1 MRQNRRRKNRQNTGR
16 ARRCWKGMLA
26 VIAAA
31 ATFLTGI
38 DVTGLQ
44 TVFANGRS
52 GYRIEVSYSED
63 RSSAILSGNADSLA
77 QGVSL
82 VSVTDAEGR
91 EYSPSEFSYPVT
103 ENGDYTFTVDYNVED
118 GETVREEEEE
128 LTVTA
133 DGIEKPVT
141 DEETAGKEEALTVS
155 ADEAEKTG
163 TEEDGPAG
171 SAGTPQRMAVSELLT
186 RAQSTEDQIQPLSIP
201 AYTAE
206 SNLRLGTAAISYL
219 GGKFSEELTGE
230 LSGYPGRVFDYA
242 YFVFP
247 GDDTEFPLLG
257 LYPLYDAG
265 TQTTDWYYILED
277 KDNTGSAGD
286 QDSDTDSIDAQ
297 AAVALPENAE
307 IRAKYKVTAT
317 PFTITQKYIKPEGT
331 TDTNQESIKRWN
343 TSLVN
348 QGRATEQIVVTFTL
362 PVEYTSAV
370 VEVAGADGVPF
381 KTFDTANAASTGLQE
396 NVGGIDNRYS
406 GVFEMKSGSVTV
418 TFKAKVDGEGGFQK
432 FGVAWPRSENRDGGN
447 RQIEAGRTYASVN
460 TDSKGKPEYKISYIS
475 DRGESNT
482 KTFSWVDPNY
492 RGGGIQQV
500 PLYNSSDVISNRR
513 TMQGQYKKG
522 ETQTIQIQ
530 YEMGSLSNP
539 RYTYIPTVLDF
550 YVYKGVSLGTN
561 PSNSGV
567 ILEQI
572 ALPQTKNETI
582 TYPLETGGTVNVTL
596 TEKKNRTIDEQTP
609 DGDLGYH
616 TVFGQRYP
624 NDKNDEVSYQNV
636 AHPYWV
642 YEIKVSGTRYP
653 YVVSMLDDSG
663 AQETFIIKEMN
674 GVETGQTKAGGAT
687 DTEYSTYFE
696 NRNGSGRK
704 EYPLNMGSIMWQKY
718 MADTH
723 PSTKR
728 SATMLH
734 LVPKMGYGWPRVTLK
749 NDAPGQQAG
758 RDTTPGKTPG
768 GKTYYTH
775 YISSASSGGKYRDT
789 VTSIEITAEPIALNV
804 KYSSGSG
811 ENDPSSGAVSLKPA
825 SDGYYSVILQNGLVP
840 DGQYMNGYTLTIKN
854 SAGGVITVNNPE
866 HSSNKWYPGDII
878 NVQDLYWEMASATS
892 GGNPFLQQGQGTAPN
907 TYTMTFTASISNT
920 PTTGSYGNVEYKIRT
935 QNSYSPWTGDPSSAD
950 HETMYSD
957 DNGFT
962 SRTGS
967 VMAYIGSQ
975 VLLRN
980 YPDMIE
986 GPPNLILSEYSL
998 TAVEKAEAQSTLDLV
1013 YLAGVQVEFTGLQ
1026 SGHSS
1031 TLVEMS
1037 GGSGKYTYAEETWFT
1052 GMDKHGNVIDLDS
1065 INPGNAPQDKVFAGW
1080 KITNTGGDS
1089 YNGGNP
1095 VTGELN
1101 LHTVGKEA
1109 SDLWN
1114 QIFLTDGVIK
1124 LEAQWKDAMERIT
1137 LPDGAMSGSKDVK
1150 LYQSPYTISATFNMA
1165 SSVSAG
1171 NTVDYA
1177 IYISRPNNLGWGI
1190 ADLGR
1195 VDLSRENDSVIRAAI
1210 PGGNRFF
1217 DNLQNATV
1225 SADVQTSGNSTDIT
1239 LTVSNFTDLTGN
1251 QKVYRIYMWNSQNGN
1266 ANLWSG
1272 GSAGGAINTA
1282 YRSELSAFTP
1292 VENYPYMDLTLH
1304 QIPKVLPET
1313 DTVMESEKDMLFYE
1327 GQAFTVTGTFNLE
1340 SGKDTYDEIHR
1351 DNANTEIKA
1360 ALYKVN
1366 PPDDEGNYGDY
1377 AIWATNEGA
1386 VQSHLN
1392 KVSAPTIQ
1400 KVSDT
1405 KFTVSYTI
1413 LDNSGSIANIW
1424 DDGAKYRVFAWTNS
1438 NGGVTGN
1445 SDFGQEGDAF
1455 PVNDNITTIPST
1467 TTTMA
1472 GVLGQQVESIIHY
1485 PKQITMLDNVRP
1497 DNKNIFSGNEKITI
1511 QPILDNGNKAEI
1523 PNPDVG
1529 VDVVIQE
1536 LNGKSTFDISRGSVN
1551 IPLKGFIGTIGN
1563 GVAIPDTGKLGTLK
1577 FDPDN
1582 NSTQDLLEFY
1592 FRSENPPTVADGSA
1606 FEGTIHFQFSNGS
1619 GTTN

>member
-1 MRQNRRRKNRQNTGR
+1 
-16 ARRCWKGMLA
+16 
-26 VIAAA
+26 
-31 ATFLTGI
+31 
-38 DVTGLQ
+38 
-44 TVFANGRS
+44 
-52 GYRIEVSYSED
+52 
-63 RSSAILSGNADSLA
+63 
-77 QGVSL
+77 
-82 VSVTDAEGR
+82 
-91 EYSPSEFSYPVT
+91 
-103 ENGDYTFTVDYNVED
+103 
-118 GETVREEEEE
+118 
-128 LTVTA
+128 
-133 DGIEKPVT
+133 
-141 DEETAGKEEALTVS
+141 
-155 ADEAEKTG
+155 
-163 TEEDGPAG
+163 
-171 SAGTPQRMAVSELLT
+171 
-186 RAQSTEDQIQPLSIP
+186 
-201 AYTAE
+201 
-206 SNLRLGTAAISYL
+206 
-219 GGKFSEELTGE
+219 
-230 LSGYPGRVFDYA
+230 
-242 YFVFP
+242 
-247 GDDTEFPLLG
+247 
-257 LYPLYDAG
+257 
-265 TQTTDWYYILED
+265 
-277 KDNTGSAGD
+277 
-286 QDSDTDSIDAQ
+286 
-297 AAVALPENAE
+297 
-307 IRAKYKVTAT
+307 
-317 PFTITQKYIKPEGT
+317 
-331 TDTNQESIKRWN
+331 
-343 TSLVN
+343 
-348 QGRATEQIVVTFTL
+348 
-362 PVEYTSAV
+362 
-370 VEVAGADGVPF
+370 
-381 KTFDTANAASTGLQE
+381 
-396 NVGGIDNRYS
+396 
-406 GVFEMKSGSVTV
+406 
-418 TFKAKVDGEGGFQK
+418 
-432 FGVAWPRSENRDGGN
+432 
-447 RQIEAGRTYASVN
+447 
-460 TDSKGKPEYKISYIS
+460 
-475 DRGESNT
+475 
-482 KTFSWVDPNY
+482 
-492 RGGGIQQV
+492 
-500 PLYNSSDVISNRR
+500 
-513 TMQGQYKKG
+513 MQGQYKKG

-609 DGDLGYH
+609 DGDLGYR

-718 MADTH
+718 MADKH

-749 NDAPGQQAG
+749 NDVPGQQAG

-775 YISSASSGGKYRDT
+775 YISSASSGGKYRET

-866 HSSNKWYPGDII
+866 HSGNKWYPGDII
-878 NVQDLYWEMASATS
+878 NVQDLYWKMASATT
-892 GGNPFLQQGQGTAPN
+892 GGGTPFLQQGQGAGPN
-907 TYTMTFTASISNT
+907 TYTMTFTASISST
-920 PTTGSYGNVEYKIRT
+920 PTAGSYGNVEYKIRT
-935 QNSYSPWTGDPSSAD
+935 QNNYSSWTGDPSSED

-980 YPDMIE
+980 YRDMIE

-998 TAVEKAEAQSTLDLV
+998 TDVEKAEAQSTLDLV

-1052 GMDKHGNVIDLDS
+1052 GMDKHGNVIDLNS

-1101 LHTVGKEA
+1101 LHTVGKDNLE
-1109 SDLWN
+1109 LWK

-1137 LPDGAMSGSKDVK
+1137 LPGGTMSGSKDVK

-1165 SSVSAG
+1165 SAVSPG
-1171 NTVDYA
+1171 NTADYA
-1177 IYISRPNNLGWGI
+1177 IYISESNAQGWGI
-1190 ADLGR
+1190 AEIGR
-1195 VDLSRENDSVIRAAI
+1195 IDLSTESVTR
-1210 PGGNRFF
+1210 PPTGGNRYFE
-1217 DNLQNATV
+1217 NLQNADI
-1225 SADVQTSGNSTDIT
+1225 SAEVQTSGNSTDIT
-1239 LTVSNFTDLTGN
+1239 LTVTNFEKLTGN

-1272 GSAGGAINTA
+1272 GTAGNAINTA
-1282 YRSELSAFTP
+1282 YRENVNAFTP
-1292 VENYPYMDLTLH
+1292 VEDYPYMDLTLH

-1340 SGKDTYDEIHR
+1340 SGKDTYDEIHT

-1366 PPDDEGNYGDY
+1366 PPGDEGNY
-1377 AIWATNEGA
+1377 AIWATNAGA

-1424 DDGAKYRVFAWTNS
+1424 DDGAKYRIFAWTAT
-1438 NGGVTGN
+1438 NGGVSGN
-1445 SDFGQEGDAF
+1445 SDFGEAGDKFAE
-1455 PVNDNITTIPST
+1455 DASIEIPST
-1467 TTTMA
+1467 TVTMT
-1472 GVLGQQVESIIHY
+1472 GVLGDQVWNMIHY
-1485 PKQITMLDNVRP
+1485 PKQISMMDNVRP
-1497 DNKNIFSGNEKITI
+1497 GNKNIFSANQVITI
-1511 QPILDNGNKAEI
+1511 SKLGNAEI
-1523 PNPDVG
+1523 PDPDVG
-1529 VDVVIQE
+1529 VDVVIEE
-1536 LNGKSTFDISRGSVN
+1536 LNGNPTFDITRGSES
-1551 IPLKGFIGTIGN
+1551 IALKGFIGTVGA
-1563 GVAIPDTGKLGTLK
+1563 GSVIPNTGKLGTLK
-1577 FDPDN
+1577 FDPSN
-1582 NSTQDLLEFY
+1582 TTTQDLLEFY
-1592 FRSENPPTVADGSA
+1592 FRSENPPTVADGAA

>member
-1 MRQNRRRKNRQNTGR
+1 M
-16 ARRCWKGMLA
+16 
-26 VIAAA
+26 
-31 ATFLTGI
+31 
-38 DVTGLQ
+38 
-44 TVFANGRS
+44 
-52 GYRIEVSYSED
+52 
-63 RSSAILSGNADSLA
+63 
-77 QGVSL
+77 
-82 VSVTDAEGR
+82 
-91 EYSPSEFSYPVT
+91 
-103 ENGDYTFTVDYNVED
+103 
-118 GETVREEEEE
+118 
-128 LTVTA
+128 
-133 DGIEKPVT
+133 
-141 DEETAGKEEALTVS
+141 
-155 ADEAEKTG
+155 
-163 TEEDGPAG
+163 
-171 SAGTPQRMAVSELLT
+171 
-186 RAQSTEDQIQPLSIP
+186 
-201 AYTAE
+201 
-206 SNLRLGTAAISYL
+206 
-219 GGKFSEELTGE
+219 
-230 LSGYPGRVFDYA
+230 
-242 YFVFP
+242 
-247 GDDTEFPLLG
+247 
-257 LYPLYDAG
+257 
-265 TQTTDWYYILED
+265 
-277 KDNTGSAGD
+277 
-286 QDSDTDSIDAQ
+286 
-297 AAVALPENAE
+297 PENAE
-307 IRAKYKVTAT
+307 IRAKYKVTDT
-317 PFTITQKYIKPEGT
+317 PFTITQKYINPEGT
-331 TDTNQESIKRWN
+331 TDTDQESIKRWN

-348 QGRATEQIVVTFTL
+348 QGIATEQIVVTFTL

-396 NVGGIDNRYS
+396 NVGGIDSRYS

-447 RQIEAGRTYASVN
+447 IQIEAGRTYASVN
-460 TDSKGKPEYKISYIS
+460 TDSNGKPEYKISYIS

-492 RGGGIQQV
+492 RGGEIQQV

-522 ETQTIQIQ
+522 ETQTIEIQ
-530 YEMGSLSNP
+530 YEMGSYRDSGK

-550 YVYKGVSLGTN
+550 YVYKGVAFGVN
-561 PSNSGV
+561 PSNSNV
-567 ILEQI
+567 LLEQI
-572 ALPQTKNETI
+572 SLPQNKGDTI
-582 TYPLETGGTVNVTL
+582 TQQLESGGTVKITL
-596 TEKKNRTIDEQTP
+596 TEKKNRTPSQQVADK
-609 DGDLGYH
+609 D
-616 TVFGQRYP
+616 FG
-624 NDKNDEVSYQNV
+624 NDKWGDPYDQYFSGGRDYS
-636 AHPYWV
+636 HPYWE

-653 YVVSMLDDSG
+653 YVVSLIDDSG
-663 AQETFIIKEMN
+663 AQEGFVVKEMT
-674 GVETGQTKAGGAT
+674 GVELGKAKADGSG
-687 DTEYSTYFE
+687 DSEYSTYFE
-696 NRNGSGRK
+696 NRGGSGRK
-704 EYPLNMGSIMWQKY
+704 EYSLRLGSVLWQKF
-718 MADTH
+718 MNDTH
-723 PSTKR
+723 PTTKR
-728 SATMLH
+728 AATMLH
-734 LVPKMGYGWPRVTLK
+734 LVPKMGYGWPTITLE

-775 YISSASSGGKYRDT
+775 YISSASNGGDYRET
-789 VTSIEITAEPIALNV
+789 VTSIKITAEPITLNV

-878 NVQDLYWEMASATS
+878 NVQDLYWEMASATT
-892 GGNPFLQQGQGTAPN
+892 GGGTPFLQQGQGAGPN
-907 TYTMTFTASISNT
+907 TYTMIFTASISST
-920 PTTGSYGNVEYKIRT
+920 PTAGSYGNVEYKIRT
-935 QNSYSPWTGDPSSAD
+935 QNNYSSWTGDPSSAD

-998 TAVEKAEAQSTLDLV
+998 TDVKKAEPQNTLDLV

-1195 VDLSRENDSVIRAAI
+1195 VDLSRESVIRAAI

-1340 SGKDTYDEIHR
+1340 SGKDTYDEIHT

-1366 PPDDEGNYGDY
+1366 PPGDEGNY
-1377 AIWATNEGA
+1377 AIWATNAGA

-1424 DDGAKYRVFAWTNS
+1424 DDGAKYRIFAWTAT
-1438 NGGVTGN
+1438 NGEVTN
-1445 SDFGQEGDAF
+1445 NPDFGEAGDKFAE
-1455 PVNDNITTIPST
+1455 DASIEIPST
-1467 TTTMA
+1467 TVTMT
-1472 GVLGQQVESIIHY
+1472 GVLGDQVWNMIHY
-1485 PKQITMLDNVRP
+1485 PKQISMMDNVRP
-1497 DNKNIFSGNEKITI
+1497 GNKNIFSANQVITI
-1511 QPILDNGNKAEI
+1511 SKLGNAEI
-1523 PNPDVG
+1523 PDPDVG
-1529 VDVVIQE
+1529 VDVVIEE
-1536 LNGKSTFDISRGSVN
+1536 LNGNPTFDITRGSES
-1551 IPLKGFIGTIGN
+1551 IALKGFIGTVGA
-1563 GVAIPDTGKLGTLK
+1563 GSVIPNTGRLGTLK
-1577 FDPDN
+1577 FDPSN
-1582 NSTQDLLEFY
+1582 TTTQDLLEFY